1 MSKKGLG
8 LALILC
14 LLGITASAQN
24 ERFKALFLYNFTRYL
39 EWPSAVQQGDFVIL
53 VIGNKDKMTGE
64 LQQIAAKKKVGS
76 RAIVVR
82 EMSEASGVSQCHMVY
97 VPKSE
102 KSMLASVVAAA
113 GGQPVVVVSD
123 AGGAIAKG
131 AAFNFIES
139 GGKTQFE
146 VSPSTLE
153 KHKIK
158 VSNSLLSLG
167 VVK

>member
-1 MSKKGLG
+1 M
-8 LALILC
+8 LC
-14 LLGITASAQN
+14 LLSVTASAQN

-39 EWPSAVQQGDFVIL
+39 EWPSSVQQGDFVIL

-64 LQQIAAKKKVGS
+64 LQLLASKKKVGS
-76 RAIVVR
+76 RSIQVR
-82 EMSEASGVSQCHMVY
+82 EMRDAGGVSQSHMVY

-123 AGGAIAKG
+123 ADGAIAKG
-131 AAFNFIES
+131 ASFNFTES

-153 KHKIK
+153 RHKIK
-158 VSNSLLSLG
+158 VSSSLLSLG